1 MLTALSTGDHI
12 VRNWLLRETAR
23 PLSDAV
29 LAPSASKPG
38 RKGEHQVSR
47 KKITHV
53 AIQKCAVVRAL
64 IPHEGSGFFRI
75 VYLFRRNLSAD
86 HLHRRQILCTQAP
99 DTDNLVT
106 WLSRARKPHRNTHH
120 VPQKTECSRQIQAA
134 ITKDDF
140 TGKVRARH
148 QHRRNVGNFFRLCAP
163 PHR

>member
-12 VRNWLLRETAR
+12 IRNWLLRETAR

-53 AIQKCAVVRAL
+53 AIQKCAVVQAL
-64 IPHEGSGFFRI
+64 MPHEESGFFRI
-75 VYLFRRNLSAD
+75 AYLFRRNLSAD
-86 HLHRRQILCTQAP
+86 HLHWRRIPCMQAL
-99 DTDNLVT
+99 DTDNLV
-106 WLSRARKPHRNTHH
+106 SRARKPHRNTHH
-120 VPQKTECSRQIQAA
+120 VPQKTACSRQIQAA